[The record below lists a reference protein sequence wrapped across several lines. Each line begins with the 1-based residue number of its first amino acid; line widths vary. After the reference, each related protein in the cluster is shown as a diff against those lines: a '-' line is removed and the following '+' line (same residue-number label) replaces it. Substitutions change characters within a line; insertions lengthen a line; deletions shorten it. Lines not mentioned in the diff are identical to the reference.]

1 MSLAKGSEERQELL
15 RNQSRSR
22 KKRSGG
28 FIVKGLLWFTLLVL
42 VVGGVGTYYVYQ
54 QLQPSPITATAEVDI
69 PPGSSVKQ
77 IAALLEQNGIIKN
90 ATLFSYYV
98 RYQGVAGDLKAG
110 TYQFDQQVTI
120 EQLIKMLSEGT
131 QAEVARFTIP
141 EGWNVGQI
149 ADALAKK
156 GLIEKDIF
164 IQEINEGDF
173 PEFPFVSSIPK
184 KEGRKYRLEGY
195 LFPETYEVRK
205 GATEHEIIAKML
217 GQFEKEW
224 KPEWSEQIQKH
235 KLTMDEAVNLA
246 AIVER
251 EVVVDHER
259 PIVAG
264 IFYNRMRDGWKLQ
277 SCATVQ
283 FILGKQRDRI
293 TFDDLKIASPYNT
306 YLHEGLPPGPI
317 ASPGRASL
325 ESVVNPQKNEY
336 FFFVTKKDGTQEHYF
351 SKTFAEHAS
360 KNAKSQGS
368 W

>member
-1 MSLAKGSEERQELL
+1 MRLAKDSEERENFPG
-15 RNQSRSR
+15 NQSRSR
-22 KKRSGG
+22 RGRSGG
-28 FIVKGLLWFTLLVL
+28 FIVKGLLWIIFLGLI
-42 VVGGVGTYYVYQ
+42 VGGVGTYYVYQ
-54 QLQPSPITATAEVDI
+54 QLQTNPITATTEVDI
-69 PPGSSVKQ
+69 PAGSSVKQ
-77 IAALLEQNGIIKN
+77 IATLLEKNGVIKN

-110 TYQFDQQVTI
+110 IYQFDQQVTI
-120 EQLIKMLSEGT
+120 EQLINMLSKGT
-131 QAEVARFTIP
+131 QAEVVRFTVP
-141 EGWNVGQI
+141 EGWNVSQI
-149 ADALAKK
+149 AEALAKK

-164 IQEINEGDF
+164 IHEINEGNF

-184 KEGRKYRLEGY
+184 KEERKYRLEGY
-195 LFPETYEVRK
+195 LFPETYEVRE

-217 GQFEKEW
+217 GQFQKEW
-224 KPEWSEQIQKH
+224 KPEWTEQIKKH
-235 KLTMDEAVNLA
+235 KITMDEAVNLA

-251 EVVVDHER
+251 EVVVDQER

-264 IFYNRMRDGWKLQ
+264 IFYNRMRDRWKLQ

-283 FILGKQRDRI
+283 FVLGKQRDRI
-293 TFDDLKIASPYNT
+293 TFEDLKIASPYNT

-325 ESVVNPQKNEY
+325 ESVVKPQENEY